1 MVWGFIQTTLPWKA
15 VGSVLKANTVEAYL
29 FNDLKANSGSEN
41 ISNSLISKTAAI
53 AEAGLKFYEATLED
67 DRAALKYI

>member
-1 MVWGFIQTTLPWKA
+1 
-15 VGSVLKANTVEAYL
+15 VEAYL